1 MKLSFFASKDIPKK
15 SLTSS
20 ITKMKKTLMFSAA
33 LFAAAALNAADTVV
47 EIVDPA
53 NTAYKG
59 VEAGSSLEDGV
70 IVNISTTQ
78 PNNSNATASLTVVN
92 SSDIATSNMKEENG
106 EVVILDKNKD
116 AVTVSMNG
124 GALTSIKGVAGASN
138 VYGNVVMNI
147 NGGLLQDSSSGVGA
161 IIGSSNLA
169 TSSKIY
175 GDININIGNTVGD
188 PQPAINKS
196 TVLGMG
202 MGTLY
207 GSTNVVI
214 NGGDISSSSSM
225 KGLCAGANW
234 GGVIEGDSNLT
245 IKDGAISCFVAGGNF
260 NTKSTGYAVIK
271 GSANVVIEG
280 GSLNNVYSGNYALT
294 GATTAAGTIEG
305 DANLTIS
312 GGTMGDVRCGG
323 GTIGG
328 NVVTNISGGE
338 MLSVYASYG
347 TVGGTSSL
355 HITGGTFSAIYGA
368 YQGASTGDVNV
379 IIEKGS
385 IKGNITGARSAS
397 AKGDGNINVVF
408 AGSGSDIVFANTS
421 KVQGRDT
428 AAAKA
433 GSKVSLLFGNN
444 GKAFNGTFN
453 AEIADFDSMSLA
465 EGSDVAIAKAISG
478 VKTLSIIDGSTL
490 TLSGDASAA
499 FDDIAISEDSKLIMD
514 GTTLALN
521 EGGTLSLVLGSEV
534 GERFINLC
542 NIISFSAGGDAF
554 WSGISKDNIMLLNSD
569 GSLFGGDWDFSSDEN
584 GFVIGVNVPEPA
596 AMALLFGAAALAM
609 AYSGKRRA

>member
-1 MKLSFFASKDIPKK
+1 
-15 SLTSS
+15 
-20 ITKMKKTLMFSAA
+20 MKKTLMFSAA
-33 LFAAAALNAADTVV
+33 LFAAAALNAADIVV
-47 EIVDPA
+47 EIVDPE

-78 PNNSNATASLTVVN
+78 PNNSNATASLMVVN
-92 SSDIATSNMKEENG
+92 SSDIATSNMREENG
-106 EVVILDKNKD
+106 EVVILDKNKN
-116 AVTVSMNG
+116 AVTVNMNG

-161 IIGSSNLA
+161 IIGSSNLG

-202 MGTLY
+202 MGTLC

-214 NGGDISSSSSM
+214 NGGDISSASSM

-245 IKDGAISCFVAGGNF
+245 IKDGTISCFVAGGNF
-260 NTKSTGYAVIK
+260 NTKGTSSYAVIK
-271 GSANVVIEG
+271 GSTNVVIEG

-294 GATTAAGTIEG
+294 GATTATGTIEG

-338 MLSVYASYG
+338 MLSVYATYG
-347 TVGGTSSL
+347 IVGGTSTL

-368 YQGASTGDVNV
+368 YQGTSTGDVNV
-379 IIEKGS
+379 IIEKGN
-385 IKGNITGARSAS
+385 IKGNITAARSVS

-433 GSKVSLLFGNN
+433 GSKVSLLFGSN
-444 GKAFNGTFN
+444 GKAFSGTFN
-453 AEIADFDSMSLA
+453 AEISDFDSMSLA
-465 EGSDVAIAKAISG
+465 EGSDVAIAKAVSG

-499 FDDIAISEDSKLIMD
+499 FDDIVISEDSKLIMD

-542 NIISFSAGGDAF
+542 DIISFSADGDAF
-554 WSGISKDNIMLLNSD
+554 WSGISKDSIMLLNSD

-596 AMALLFGAAALAM
+596 AMALIFGAAALAM